1 MNSKRVATLSLLFL
15 FSFVGHCVSASA
27 QSLTR
32 LHVGYSSP
40 SGNQAVLWVAKEA
53 GSFKHH
59 GLDVDLI
66 FIGSGSTMTQ
76 AVIAGQINIA
86 QVGGVAPISARLRGA
101 DLKIVAV
108 SFNTLALSLI
118 VQQDIRSMA
127 DLKGKRIRISRFGSN
142 TDFGARYILK
152 KHGLLPDRD
161 VAILQHG
168 DVPSTFAALQAGGI
182 QGGMLSYP
190 TTATATKMGFKELV
204 DMSEVGLE
212 YPSTNIAVT
221 ERYLKGQSDLVR
233 RFLMAFVEG
242 IHRYKTDEAFTKKVI
257 GDYARIRDAQVLDET
272 YRLFATKIQKI
283 PYPSPGGIRLALDS
297 LGDDPRARQ
306 ARPEEFFDDSI
317 LRRLDREGFVDRLYR

>member
-1 MNSKRVATLSLLFL
+1 MNSKSIAAVSLLVLFFL
-15 FSFVGHCVSASA
+15 VSHSVSASA

-53 GSFKHH
+53 GSFKRH
-59 GLDVDLI
+59 GLDLDLI
-66 FIGSGSTMTQ
+66 FIGSGTTMTQ
-76 AVIAGQINIA
+76 TVIAGEIKIA

-101 DLKIVAV
+101 DLKMVAV
-108 SFNTLALSLI
+108 SFNTLAISLI
-118 VQQDIRSMA
+118 VQRDIRSIA
-127 DLKGKRIRISRFGSN
+127 DLKGKRVGVSRFGSN
-142 TDFGARYILK
+142 TDFGVRYILK

-190 TTATATKMGFKELV
+190 TTATAIKIGFKELV

-212 YPSTNIAVT
+212 YPSTNIVVT

-233 RFLMAFVEG
+233 RFLMAFIEG

-257 GDYARIRDAQVLDET
+257 GDYSRIRDAQVLDET
-272 YRLFATKIQKI
+272 YRLFAAKIQKI
-283 PYPSPGGIRLALDS
+283 PFPTSGGVRLALES

>member
-1 MNSKRVATLSLLFL
+1 MNRLATAPSAVFFLLLFSTAV
-15 FSFVGHCVSASA
+15 FA
-27 QSLTR
+27 QAPSR
-32 LHVGYSSP
+32 LLVGYSSP

-53 GSFKHH
+53 GSFKRH
-59 GLDVDLI
+59 GLDLDLI
-66 FIGSGSTMTQ
+66 FIGSGTTMTQ
-76 AVIAGQINIA
+76 AVIAGEIKIA

-101 DLKIVAV
+101 DLKMVAV
-108 SFNTLALSLI
+108 SFNTLAISLI
-118 VQQDIRSMA
+118 VQRDIRSMA
-127 DLKGKRIRISRFGSN
+127 DLKGKRIGVSRFGSN

-168 DVPSTFAALQAGGI
+168 DVPSIFAALQAGGI

-190 TTATATKMGFKELV
+190 TTATAIKMGFKELV
-204 DMSEVGLE
+204 DMSEIGLE
-212 YPSTNIAVT
+212 YPSTNIVVT

-233 RFLMAFVEG
+233 RFLMAFIEG

-257 GDYARIRDAQVLDET
+257 GDYSRIRDAQVLDET
-272 YRLFATKIQKI
+272 YRLFASKIQKI
-283 PYPSPGGIRLALDS
+283 PYPTRAGIRLALES

-317 LRRLDREGFVDRLYR
+317 LQRLDREGFVEQIYR

>member
-1 MNSKRVATLSLLFL
+1 MNSKSIAAVSLLAL
-15 FSFVGHCVSASA
+15 FVLLGHSVSASA

-32 LHVGYSSP
+32 LQVGYSSP

-53 GSFKHH
+53 GSFKRH
-59 GLDVDLI
+59 GLDVDLV
-66 FIGSGSTMTQ
+66 FIGSGTTMTQ
-76 AVIAGQINIA
+76 ATIAGEIKIA
-86 QVGGVAPISARLRGA
+86 QMGGVAPISARLRGA
-101 DLKIVAV
+101 DLNIVAV

-118 VQQDIRSMA
+118 TQRDIRSIA
-127 DLKGKRIRISRFGSN
+127 DLKGKRIGVSRFGSN

-152 KHGLLPDRD
+152 KHGLVPDRD

-168 DVPSTFAALQAGGI
+168 DVPAIFAALQAGGI

-190 TTATATKMGFKELV
+190 TTATAIKMGFKELV

-212 YPSTNIAVT
+212 YPSTNIVVT

-233 RFLMAFVEG
+233 RFLMAFIEG
-242 IHRYKTDEAFTKKVI
+242 IHRYKTDEVFTKKVI

-272 YRLFATKIQKI
+272 YRLFANKIQKV
-283 PYPSPGGIRLALDS
+283 PYPTPGAIRLALES

>member
-1 MNSKRVATLSLLFL
+1 MNSKSIAAASLLAL
-15 FSFVGHCVSASA
+15 IYIVGPCVSASA

-32 LHVGYSSP
+32 LNVGYSSP
-40 SGNQAVLWVAKEA
+40 SGNQAVIWVAKEA
-53 GSFKHH
+53 GSFKRH
-59 GLDVDLI
+59 GLDIDLI

-76 AVIAGQINIA
+76 AVIAGEIKIA

-118 VQQDIRSMA
+118 VQRDIRSMA
-127 DLKGKRIRISRFGSN
+127 DLKGKRIGISRFGSN
-142 TDFGARYILK
+142 TDFGARYIFK
-152 KHGLLPDRD
+152 QNGLLPDRD

-190 TTATATKMGFKELV
+190 TTATAIKMGFKELV

-212 YPSTNIAVT
+212 YPSTNVAVT
-221 ERYLKGQSDLVR
+221 ERYLKSQSDLVR
-233 RFLMAFVEG
+233 RFLMAFIEG
-242 IHRYKTDEAFTKKVI
+242 IHRYKTDAAFTKKVI
-257 GDYARIRDAQVLDET
+257 GNYARIRDAQVLDET
-272 YRLFATKIQKI
+272 YRLFATKIPRT
-283 PYPSPGGIRLALDS
+283 PYPTPGGIRLALDS

-306 ARPEEFFDDSI
+306 ARPEEFYDDSI
-317 LRRLDREGFVDRLYR
+317 LRRLDREGFVDQLYR